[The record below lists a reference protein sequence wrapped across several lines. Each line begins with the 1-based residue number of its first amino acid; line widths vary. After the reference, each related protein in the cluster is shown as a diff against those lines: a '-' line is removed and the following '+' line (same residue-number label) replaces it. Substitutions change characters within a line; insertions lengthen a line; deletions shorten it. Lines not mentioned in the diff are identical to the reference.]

1 MTYCI
6 HCGKEIPESSE
17 FCPNCGNSV
26 KQAVGS
32 KQNAAER
39 IMNESSLQQHWVK
52 RVIAIVVDSIIV
64 GIATTILG
72 LLINIAGFFNWLS
85 FPFVMG
91 LIYVLYFTI
100 AESTYGY
107 TIGKRLVT
115 LKVVMG
121 SGQKPNF
128 QSSFI
133 RNISK
138 IHFLLLILDTVGG
151 FFLSKDPHQ
160 KYTDQIANTTVV

>member
-1 MTYCI
+1 MTYCTR
-6 HCGKEIPESSE
+6 CGKEIPESSE
-17 FCPNCGNSV
+17 FCPKCGTSL

-32 KQNAAER
+32 RQNAAER

-52 RVIAIVVDSIIV
+52 RIIAIVVDSIIV

-72 LLINIAGFFNWLS
+72 LLTNISGIFNWLN

-91 LIYVLYFTI
+91 LIYILYFTI
-100 AESTYGY
+100 TESIYGY

-115 LKVVMG
+115 LKVVTG
-121 SGQKPNF
+121 NEQKPSF
-128 QSSFI
+128 QSTFI

-138 IHFLLLILDTVGG
+138 IHFLLLLLDTIAG
-151 FFLSKDPHQ
+151 FFISKDPHQ

>member
-26 KQAVGS
+26 KKSVS
-32 KQNAAER
+32 HQNAAER
-39 IMNESSLQQHWVK
+39 IMNDSSLQQHWIK
-52 RVIAIVVDSIIV
+52 RLIAILVDSIIV
-64 GIATTILG
+64 GVATTILG
-72 LLINIAGFFNWLS
+72 LLTNIAGIFNWLS

-100 AESTYGY
+100 AESIYGY
-107 TIGKRLVT
+107 TIGKRMVT
-115 LKVVMG
+115 LKVG
-121 SGQKPNF
+121 IENGQNPNF
-128 QSSFI
+128 QNSFI

-138 IHFLLLILDTVGG
+138 IHFLLLILDTVAG